1 MTKYSISLLAF
12 FMVLTAAPAFADADV
27 EAAIK
32 QGNELWKE
40 RKFAEAEAVFK
51 KAIAEHPDAKR
62 PYNRLA
68 GLYLIQNEA
77 GKAKNAYQEAIT
89 HDPENPRLFLG
100 LALAYMH
107 LKRFGEAEAMTR
119 RALEL
124 NPDSPAAHKISGYLE
139 RKKQAAADPHGPAAS
154 TPPAPHAMN
163 PHGAAD
169 KPASAMPN
177 PHAAG
182 GKGTAPA
189 KRD

>member
-1 MTKYSISLLAF
+1 
-12 FMVLTAAPAFADADV
+12 MVLTAAPTFADAGV

-40 RKFAEAEAVFK
+40 RKFAEAEAMFK
-51 KAIAEHPDAKR
+51 QAIAEHPDAKR
-62 PYNRLA
+62 PYDRLA

-77 GKAKNAYQEAIT
+77 GKAKMAYQDAIT

-107 LKRFGEAEAMTR
+107 LKRFGEAEAMTQ

-124 NPDSPAAHKISGYLE
+124 DPNSPAAKKISGYLE
-139 RKKQAAADPHGPAAS
+139 EKMQQTEADPHNSGSAAAGGLS
-154 TPPAPHAMN
+154 KAHTAN

-169 KPASAMPN
+169 KTDASVPN
-177 PHAAG
+177 PHAAQPG
-182 GKGTAPA
+182 NAA
-189 KRD
+189 KTD